1 MLLGNDL
8 SREFL
13 YTIISLGCPKNR
25 VDTEKMMFVMSNG
38 GYSFTESP
46 PDADVIIINTCAFI
60 ELATEE
66 SINTILDYMEENPDA
81 IMVVAGCLPMRY
93 KAEAA
98 ESLPEV
104 DIFIEPDN
112 MADLPALVDE
122 AMRASGKTKSVSVK
136 GLKQSAIGRL
146 ITTPGY
152 AYLRVSDGCDRK
164 CAYCS
169 IPSIRGRMKS
179 EPPEK
184 LEKEA
189 LELASRGANE
199 LILVAQDLC
208 SYGIDLKIRNG
219 LELLLERLNRMDAV
233 SWIRLMYLHP
243 NGFPKGLPDLIRN
256 SEKILPYLDIPI
268 QHISA
273 RILKDMKRPWN
284 SDAIKKL
291 FDSVRERVP
300 GIVLRTTVMVGY
312 PTETDADFRELS
324 NFIESYQIERVGVF
338 TYSAEEGSSAFALG
352 DPVSTEVKQA
362 RADEIVEI
370 HSRFLEKRNS
380 SRIGAIEPAIVE
392 GYSEETELLLQGRL
406 WDQAPEVDGALFI
419 TDGNAVA
426 GGIYDVRINEC
437 VGTDLFG
444 EIVV

>member
-1 MLLGNDL
+1 MSPD
-8 SREFL
+8 FH

-25 VDTEKMMFVMSNG
+25 VDSEKIMFVMSNV
-38 GYSFTESP
+38 GYSFTEDP
-46 PDADVIIINTCAFI
+46 ANADAIIINTCAFI

-81 IMVVAGCLPMRY
+81 IMVVAGCLPLRY
-93 KAEAA
+93 KEQAA

-104 DIFIEPDN
+104 DIFLEPDRI
-112 MADLPALVDE
+112 ADLPGLIDE
-122 AMRASGKTKSVSVK
+122 AMRASGKTKSISVQ
-136 GLKQSAIGRL
+136 GRINTAIGRL

-169 IPSIRGRMKS
+169 IPFIRGRMKS
-179 EPPEK
+179 EPLEI

-189 LELASRGANE
+189 SELSATGASE

-219 LELLLERLNRMDAV
+219 LELLLERLNRIDAV

-243 NGFPKGLPDLIRN
+243 NGFPKGLPEVIRN

-268 QHISA
+268 QHISPKVL
-273 RILKDMKRPWN
+273 RDMKRPWN
-284 SDAIKKL
+284 SDSIKKL
-291 FDSVRERVP
+291 FDTIREKVP

-312 PTETDADFRELS
+312 PTETDADFRELG

-338 TYSAEEGSSAFALG
+338 TYSAEEGSAAFELG
-352 DPVSTEVKQA
+352 DPVSAEVKQA

-380 SRIGAIEPAIVE
+380 SRLGAIEPAIVE

-437 VGTDLFG
+437 VGTDFFG